1 MLKGGG
7 GLAIDSNV
15 LELILV
21 SLVCGC
27 SLGGAGVESD
37 RGVRSQDPHR
47 NSAFTHSYQV
57 RRQVREFQPS
67 AKEERKKERRREHS
81 PPKPT
86 L

>member
-37 RGVRSQDPHR
+37 RGVRSQDPP
-47 NSAFTHSYQV
+47 
-57 RRQVREFQPS
+57 EFGIYTS
-67 AKEERKKERRREHS
+67 
-81 PPKPT
+81 T
-86 L
+86 FV